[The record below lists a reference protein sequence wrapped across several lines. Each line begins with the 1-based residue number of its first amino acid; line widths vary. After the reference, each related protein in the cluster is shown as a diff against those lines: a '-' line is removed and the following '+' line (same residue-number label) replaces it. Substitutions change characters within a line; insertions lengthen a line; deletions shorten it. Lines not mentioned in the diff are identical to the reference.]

1 MINAFKDWLNK
12 VTDEILIESATQVVE
27 DLKVDGPNFSGEF
40 EDNWVVLPGKTDING
55 TKKSGTRPKVARAP
69 RVTKTAIPKPRNNQL
84 TIGNRMEYKLIAQ
97 DLVPGRIKEGGTG
110 SANQD
115 WYSLYLA
122 RKINNSLKE
131 GVERASQ
138 NREIRNYKGK

>member
-27 DLKVDGPNFSGEF
+27 DLKVDGPYFSGEF

-97 DLVPGRIKEGGTG
+97 DLLPGRIKEGGTG